1 MLKVDVFFNMQID
14 HVVLIYRAV
23 YGYAVA
29 DYFPLFTTY
38 AIGDALGL
46 VYVIVYYRYSTER
59 ATVIKT
65 CAWALLSVV
74 LVTAYTV
81 LNMTGSLGQSQ
92 DTIENVLG
100 YIMGIGSVLLFASP
114 LQRLSH
120 VIRTKSA
127 GSIPVALCAVGTV
140 ANLLWVAYGTLVH
153 DYFVAGTCAICF
165 VFAAIQVVMYMIY
178 RPRKLQG
185 KTLSW
190 HCTTLRH
197 ARATLT
203 WRI

>member
-1 MLKVDVFFNMQID
+1 M
-14 HVVLIYRAV
+14 

-38 AIGDALGL
+38 IIGDALGF
-46 VYVIVYYRYSTER
+46 VYVLVYYRYSTER
-59 ATVIKT
+59 AEVIKT
-65 CAWALLSVV
+65 CAWALLSVI

-81 LNMTGSLGQSQ
+81 LGMAGCMGQSQ
-92 DTIENVLG
+92 NTVENVLG

-114 LQRLSH
+114 LERLRH
-120 VIRTKSA
+120 VVRTKSA

-165 VFAAIQVVMYMIY
+165 VFAAVQVVMYLIY
-178 RPRKLQG
+178 RPRKLECKSG
-185 KTLSW
+185 DIELAMVHDSPMCKSAADMAFMSV
-190 HCTTLRH
+190 TTPRDPCV
-197 ARATLT
+197 
-203 WRI
+203 